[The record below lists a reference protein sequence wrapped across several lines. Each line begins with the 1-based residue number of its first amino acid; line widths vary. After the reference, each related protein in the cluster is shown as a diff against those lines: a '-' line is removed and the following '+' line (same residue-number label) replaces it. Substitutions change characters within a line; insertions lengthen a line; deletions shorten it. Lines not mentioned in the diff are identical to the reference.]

1 MDSKIK
7 LVAVASLVA
16 VMASGCSSYRGASQA
31 GYDTGAT
38 SSGGYSTSGETR
50 GYGQRTRA
58 NQVAGGGQVRGGGQ
72 QRANT
77 SATCAPCGATATQP
91 KAPATY
97 TYKPAKPAAPVAQPR
112 TQTSTH
118 NQQYY
123 IDKWNREQAAARNKV
138 QQPAAQ
144 PQQNTNYAGYG
155 TNSNTQYYDY
165 SSASGGQ
172 TTAPAANTNVTASNK
187 SIYTGSYQQ
196 KTYKPYAPTTYSGGS
211 AATTNTATYA
221 NTAGTSSSGGS
232 SYVVKKGDTVFEIM
246 RQTGVYW
253 KDIISINNLQPP
265 YNISPGQTIRLK

>member
-1 MDSKIK
+1 MNSKIK

-38 SSGGYSTSGETR
+38 AGSGGYSTSGETR

-77 SATCAPCGATATQP
+77 SATCAPCGATATTQP

-97 TYKPAKPAAPVAQPR
+97 TYKPAKPATPAPQPTAQA
-112 TQTSTH
+112 STH

-123 IDKWNREQAAARNKV
+123 VDKWNREQAAARNRT

-155 TNSNTQYYDY
+155 TNSPNTQYYDY

-196 KTYKPYAPTTYSGGS
+196 KTYKPYAPTTYAGGS
-211 AATTNTATYA
+211 AATTNTAA
-221 NTAGTSSSGGS
+221 ASSSSGGS

>member
-1 MDSKIK
+1 MNSKMK

-16 VMASGCSSYRGASQA
+16 VMASGCSNYRGASQA

-38 SSGGYSTSGETR
+38 GSEGYSTSGERR
-50 GYGQRTRA
+50 GMFGQRARS

-72 QRANT
+72 QRSNT
-77 SATCAPCGATATQP
+77 SATCAPCGATQP
-91 KAPATY
+91 KAPTTY
-97 TYKPAKPAAPVAQPR
+97 TYKPAKPAVAAQPSA
-112 TQTSTH
+112 QTSTH

-123 IDKWNREQAAARNKV
+123 IDKWNREQAQGRT

-155 TNSNTQYYDY
+155 ADSNASNTQYYDY
-165 SSASGGQ
+165 SSASG
-172 TTAPAANTNVTASNK
+172 TAPAANTNVTASNK

-196 KTYKPYAPTTYSGGS
+196 KTYKTYQPTTYSGGT
-211 AATTNTATYA
+211 AATTNA
-221 NTAGTSSSGGS
+221 NTAGSSSSAGGS

-253 KDIISINNLQPP
+253 KDIISLNNLQPP
-265 YNISPGQTIRLK
+265 YSISPGQTIRLK